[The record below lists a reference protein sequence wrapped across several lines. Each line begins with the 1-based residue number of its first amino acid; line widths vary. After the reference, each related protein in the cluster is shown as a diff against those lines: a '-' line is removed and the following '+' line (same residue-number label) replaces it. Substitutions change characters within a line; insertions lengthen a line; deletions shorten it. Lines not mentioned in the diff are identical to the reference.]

1 MKVFEVGGCVR
12 DQLLGLTP
20 KDFDYVVVGATVEQM
35 LDLGYQ
41 MVGESFPVFLHPVS
55 GEEYALARTE
65 RKTGMGYHG
74 FTCEFSP
81 TVTLEDDL
89 KRRDLTINA
98 MARDVETGEIID
110 PYGGAR
116 DLKNRVLKHVSS
128 HFSDDP
134 VRAIRLAR
142 FAARY
147 HFLGF
152 VIDETTK
159 SFVNDMIVAGE
170 LDHLVPER
178 VWEEFTKA
186 MKSDFALFIQYL
198 HELKILHVLL
208 PEVSALDGVIQPP
221 QHHPEVDTFV
231 HTVMCVQQAQRLTT
245 TPEVWWAAL
254 MHDLGK
260 GITPKDELPRHLM
273 HEKRGVPLVR
283 NVCERYKVPTSF
295 KELALMVCEYH
306 LDCHKVKEFKPS
318 TLVKRFRQYDAYRK
332 PERFEMFLLACE
344 ADARGRTGLED
355 HEYDQAD
362 YFRKMFE
369 VAKSVKFAD
378 LNNPNME
385 PSKIQEALDRLRIQR
400 IQQLK

>member
-1 MKVFEVGGCVR
+1 
-12 DQLLGLTP
+12 
-20 KDFDYVVVGATVEQM
+20 
-35 LDLGYQ
+35 
-41 MVGESFPVFLHPVS
+41 
-55 GEEYALARTE
+55 
-65 RKTGMGYHG
+65 
-74 FTCEFSP
+74 
-81 TVTLEDDL
+81 
-89 KRRDLTINA
+89 
-98 MARDVETGEIID
+98 
-110 PYGGAR
+110 
-116 DLKNRVLKHVSS
+116 
-128 HFSDDP
+128 
-134 VRAIRLAR
+134 
-142 FAARY
+142 
-147 HFLGF
+147 
-152 VIDETTK
+152 
-159 SFVNDMIVAGE
+159 
-170 LDHLVPER
+170 
-178 VWEEFTKA
+178 

>member
-116 DLKNRVLKHVSS
+116 ALKNRVLKHVSS